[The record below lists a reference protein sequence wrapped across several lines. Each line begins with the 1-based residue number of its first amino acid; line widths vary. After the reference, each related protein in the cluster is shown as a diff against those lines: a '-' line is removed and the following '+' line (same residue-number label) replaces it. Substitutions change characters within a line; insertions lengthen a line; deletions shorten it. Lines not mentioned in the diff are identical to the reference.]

1 MEEIFWIYDPSIL
14 IKKENLIKIVPDSK
28 MNSNEKLNAISRLV
42 ILCTILAVLI
52 TEKISVFITGLI
64 TLLSIVFLYMIKRK
78 KEVSDGIIDIKESFT
93 NNNVYNKNKGEF
105 TNSNS
110 KNPLMNVLL
119 NEYTDNA
126 QDRKKAGPSYFKE
139 TNDIINENT
148 KQMIR
153 NNFNDNSIGEKLFD
167 DFGDK
172 FNFNQSMRNWYV
184 MPNTQIPNAQDEF
197 ANFCYGNMKSC
208 RDGDDFACIQ
218 NEGRW
223 RNPF

>member
-1 MEEIFWIYDPSIL
+1 MEELFWIYDPSIL
-14 IKKENLIKIVPDSK
+14 IKKENIIKIVPDSK

-52 TEKISVFITGLI
+52 TEKLSVFITGLI
-64 TLLSIVFLYMIKRK
+64 TLFSIIFLYMIKRN
-78 KEVSDGIIDIKESFT
+78 KEVKDGVIDIKESFT
-93 NNNVYNKNKGEF
+93 NNNVYNKNKVSF
-105 TNSNS
+105 TASTS

-119 NEYTDNA
+119 NEYKDNPH
-126 QDRKKAGPSYFKE
+126 DRKKAGPSYFKE

-153 NNFNDNSIGEKLFD
+153 DNFNDNSIGEKLFD

-184 MPNTQIPNAQDEF
+184 MPNTQIPNAQEEF
-197 ANFCYGNMKSC
+197 TKFCYGNMKSC

-223 RNPF
+223 RNHF